1 MAEVAVRVLGGV
13 RLQGPQ
19 GATSVGGRNAE
30 RLLGALVAAGGRG
43 ISIDELA
50 EAVWPTDAPTSSV
63 APLRM
68 AVSRLRRRLA
78 EAGVPDAVSAEP
90 GGYRLAVPNEQVD
103 VERFRLLV
111 ADARALAASE
121 PDRAAAHFDAA
132 LAVWRGEPFGRLASE
147 PWAIIPVA
155 TWNDLHLDV
164 EEEAAELELARH
176 RQATVI
182 SRLQL
187 AVERQPLRERRW
199 AQLAIALFRL
209 GRQAEALRAV
219 GRARELLREELGADL
234 GEDLR
239 RVELGLLTH
248 DPTLLTVGEQ
258 QNHPAPLARLI
269 GRSAVVAEMLE
280 LLETNRVVT
289 LHGLGGVGKSAV
301 ARHLARRQQDRG
313 HNVVTARLDGLAG
326 SDEVCLAVAAAL
338 GLPGAATPA
347 DLAAAAAGRGVG
359 AATTLVLDGA
369 EAAAPAVAE
378 LADALAATAPGL
390 TVLVTS
396 RLPIGADGEVP
407 VLLEPLG
414 VDTADGQ
421 APAVQLFIARS
432 GLSADRLSA
441 EELDTVT
448 RICERAAG
456 LPLALELAAADVDA
470 GDLTPLYDR
479 TDGPEVD
486 ALGSAVAWALDALP
500 ESSRTLLEVA
510 SLLPDGLAL
519 DTFAPLGGS
528 TSGQAR
534 QVMSPLLQSRLL
546 ATSGLGAGV
555 VRYRPLEPVREI
567 VEAGLHDDVRR
578 ARTDVAVGRLRAI
591 ARAVGGLEGM
601 TNHHAMAAAEAE
613 LGNVRHWVAR
623 TVGSEEGLDL
633 AVSMAVPMAE
643 FGLGAE
649 GAAWLDEH
657 LEALTAPDPFM
668 WAKAMLARVVVRGF
682 FSGTTD
688 TPHDLEVAADISR
701 EREERQVWLAP
712 AGEGR
717 AGEALGRRP
726 RGRRRHARGPR
737 DARGGPLVRVTRGWT
752 PSWNGSGRCS
762 SRRGVSSVRRSTCCR
777 W

>member
-1 MAEVAVRVLGGV
+1 M
-13 RLQGPQ
+13 
-19 GATSVGGRNAE
+19 
-30 RLLGALVAAGGRG
+30 
-43 ISIDELA
+43 
-50 EAVWPTDAPTSSV
+50 
-63 APLRM
+63 
-68 AVSRLRRRLA
+68 
-78 EAGVPDAVSAEP
+78 PD
-90 GGYRLAVPNEQVD
+90 EQVD

-111 ADARALAASE
+111 ADARALATSE

-132 LAVWRGEPFGRLASE
+132 LALWRGEPFGRLASE

-155 TWNDLHLDV
+155 NWNDLHLDV
-164 EEEAAELELARH
+164 EEEAADLELARH

-219 GRARELLREELGADL
+219 ARARELLLEELGADL

-248 DPTLLTVGEQ
+248 DPTLLTVGEK
-258 QNHPAPLARLI
+258 QNHPAPLARLV
-269 GRSAVVAEMLE
+269 GRSATVTEVLE

-326 SDEVCLAVAAAL
+326 SDEVCLSVAAAL
-338 GLPGAATPA
+338 GLPGAATPP

-369 EAAAPAVAE
+369 EGAAPAVAE

-396 RLPIGADGEVP
+396 RVPIGADGEVP

-414 VDTADGQ
+414 LGTADGP
-421 APAVQLFIARS
+421 APAVELFIARS
-432 GLSADRLSA
+432 GLSAEQLSA
-441 EELDTVT
+441 DELDTVT

-456 LPLALELAAADVDA
+456 LPLALELAAADVHA
-470 GDLTPLYDR
+470 GDLTPVYDR

-500 ESSRTLLEVA
+500 EASRTLLEVA

-519 DTFAPLGGS
+519 DSFAPLGGS
-528 TSGQAR
+528 TSGEAR
-534 QVMSPLLQSRLL
+534 HMMSPLLQSRLL

-567 VEAGLHDDVRR
+567 VEAGLHDDVRL
-578 ARTDVAVGRLRAI
+578 ARTEVAVGRLRAI
-591 ARAVGGLEGM
+591 ARAVGGLERM

-623 TVGSEEGLDL
+623 TVGSRGGPRSRRGD
-633 AVSMAVPMAE
+633 
-643 FGLGAE
+643 GGAH
-649 GAAWLDEH
+649 GG
-657 LEALTAPDPFM
+657 
-668 WAKAMLARVVVRGF
+668 V
-682 FSGTTD
+682 
-688 TPHDLEVAADISR
+688 
-701 EREERQVWLAP
+701 
-712 AGEGR
+712 
-717 AGEALGRRP
+717 RP
-726 RGRRRHARGPR
+726 RAPRVRCGSTSTSGPSRSPTRSCGRRRSSPAWSCAASSRAPPTPRTTSRSRRTSPESARSGRCGSPCGRGVRWRSSGAATSRPAPPWSTTPR
-737 DARGGPLVRVTRGWT
+737 CSRWSARFVTRGWT
-752 PSWNGSGRCS
+752 RSWNGSGRCS
-762 SRRGVSSVRRSTCCR
+762 SRRGVSSVSRSTCCR